1 MTCSP
6 IIIIKSHI
14 FQYKLMTKKEA
25 MPSKASAG
33 GRANKIKL
41 KYMELLDESAAL
53 YPKVDQRLLID
64 ILKFETTYQDWEGS
78 VMLKIVYPADGV
90 DIQSKKD
97 WIYSR
102 YQRVPSVEENRT
114 LRVKLIRLYLK
125 DLESLLADDPDIEYV
140 TGSAT
145 LAPTDAYAA

>member
-1 MTCSP
+1 
-6 IIIIKSHI
+6 
-14 FQYKLMTKKEA
+14 MTKKEA